1 MKFNLKQEAP
11 LLAIVA
17 IPFIYLAY
25 IWNSLPEKIPI
36 HWNMKGEI
44 DGWGT
49 KDQLI
54 VILLVLTVFVYS
66 LLLVITMIDPKGKL
80 GKMGK
85 KLYHIKFLTMLV
97 MSLIAVFILYSA
109 QNESGSNMKI
119 LLVLMGFMIV
129 GFGNYFPTLK
139 PNYFIGIKT
148 PWTLEN
154 ETVWKATH
162 QLGGKLWFF
171 GGVVLTLLVLF
182 LPTEVSFIV
191 FMVGVGILA
200 IVPTVF
206 SYMKFKALKKLEA

>member
-1 MKFNLKQEAP
+1 MEFNLKQEAS

-25 IWNSLPEKIPI
+25 LWNSLPEKIPI
-36 HWNMKGEI
+36 HWNMQGEI

-54 VILLVLTVFVYS
+54 VILLVLIVFVYT

-119 LLVLMGFMIV
+119 LFVLMGFLIV